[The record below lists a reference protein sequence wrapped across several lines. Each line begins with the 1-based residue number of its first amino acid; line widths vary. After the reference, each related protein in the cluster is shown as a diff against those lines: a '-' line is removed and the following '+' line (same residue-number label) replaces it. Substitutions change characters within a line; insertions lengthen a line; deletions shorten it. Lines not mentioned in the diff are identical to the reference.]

1 MSSEAELQTEL
12 QSLSK
17 RLEDRL
23 SIVHFAW
30 AFGLACAAFMG
41 VGVGIKL
48 FHDSIRT
55 PKLAFVLL
63 AVGMGCAIVAAIRLT
78 RGFKLFAAEGRDYQ
92 RFMTVRSELG
102 LDRPQLPSA

>member
-1 MSSEAELQTEL
+1 MSSEVELQSEL

-30 AFGLACAAFMG
+30 SFGLGCVAFMG

-48 FHDSIRT
+48 FVDSIRT
-55 PKLAFVLL
+55 PTLAFVLL
-63 AVGMGCAIVAAIRLT
+63 LIGMACAVMAAVRLT
-78 RGFKLFAAEGRDYQ
+78 RGLKLFAAEGRDFQ
-92 RFMTVRSELG
+92 RFLTVRSELG